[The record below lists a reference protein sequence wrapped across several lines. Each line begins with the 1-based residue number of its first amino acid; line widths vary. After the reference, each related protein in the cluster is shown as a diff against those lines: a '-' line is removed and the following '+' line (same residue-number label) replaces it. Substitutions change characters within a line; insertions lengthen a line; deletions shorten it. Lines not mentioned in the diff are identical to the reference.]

1 MYTKVWLK
9 KMLMQAFKIAFGSSL
24 AVYLATVLHLDNS
37 AAAGSIALLTIV
49 TTKWET
55 VRLAVYRIIAFV
67 VAVSIGTIT
76 FTYIESQWLAYGIY
90 ILIII
95 IISEFLKIRA
105 TISVSAV
112 IGMHFMTAEEL
123 TLEFTQNEFL
133 LVFIGISIAFIL
145 NLFYD
150 YRGQKGRLLHGIA
163 YAESTMKLILS
174 DLAAYLL
181 NENVER
187 NVWQEIDSME
197 RKLQELLHE
206 AYEYQDNT
214 FQSHP
219 GYYIDYFEMRAKQC
233 SILRNLHSE
242 VKRMRSMPVQAQI
255 VAEYVLYL
263 KDFVTE
269 KNKPK
274 EQMEKLH
281 ELIESMEHQPL
292 PTSRDEFISRALLY
306 HILMDIGEFLQ
317 YKEQFVSLMDEHK
330 LRIYWKE
337 EMEHVND

>member
-24 AVYLATVLHLDNS
+24 AIYLATLLQLDNT

-67 VAVSIGTIT
+67 IAVSVGTIT
-76 FTYIESQWLAYGIY
+76 FTYIKSQWLAYGIY

-95 IISEFLKIRA
+95 ICSEFLKIRA

-112 IGMHFMTAEEL
+112 IGMHFMMAEEL

-133 LVFIGISIAFIL
+133 LVFIGISIAFVL

-150 YRGQKGRLLHGIA
+150 YKGQKNRLLKGIIH
-163 YAESTMKLILS
+163 AEESMKYILS
-174 DLAAYLL
+174 DFASYLMK
-181 NENVER
+181 EDVQR
-187 NVWQEIDSME
+187 NVWDEIDSME
-197 RKLQELLHE
+197 RKLQELLYE

-219 GYYIDYFEMRAKQC
+219 GYFIDYFEMRMKQC
-233 SILRNLHSE
+233 SILRNLHEE
-242 VKRMRSMPVQAQI
+242 VKRMRGMPVQAKI
-255 VAEYVLYL
+255 VAEYVSYL

-281 ELIESMEHQPL
+281 ELIESMEHEPL
-292 PTSRDEFISRALLY
+292 PVTRDEFISRALLY

-317 YKEQFVSLMDEHK
+317 YKEQFVNLMDEHK

-337 EMEHVND
+337 ETEHVHD